1 MSSPVIRSCLFSLI
15 PLFLLYFPGS
25 AQNNNVLHSDTTDL
39 FNFVQREY
47 GPDQVL
53 INGLYPEDY
62 IMDALGHPFFQD
74 TIFHPGYVI
83 LHNQKF
89 DNVFLQYNIFDQNII
104 VSQPGY
110 ENNSFQIIP
119 PDKFISE
126 FKIGSKIFRKFCF
139 DGVNEH
145 FFQVVYDGKIK
156 CIYSYAKNRY
166 VSYHM
171 QKYSSFKFTKEIRRS
186 YLLIDQ
192 KLYEYNTVGSF
203 LKYFPEKARLEIKAF
218 CKNEKLRLSKSSD
231 QEIARLMVFCEAE
244 IRKN

>member
-1 MSSPVIRSCLFSLI
+1 MSSPATRSCLFLLI
-15 PLFLLYFPGS
+15 PLFLLYYPCS
-25 AQNNNVLHSDTTDL
+25 AQESNVLLTDSTDL
-39 FNFVQREY
+39 FSYVQREY

-89 DNVFLQYNIFDQNII
+89 DNIYLEYNIFDQNII
-104 VSQPGY
+104 VSQPGN

-119 PDKFISE
+119 PNQFISE
-126 FKIGSKIFRKFCF
+126 FKINSKIFRKLCF

-156 CIYSYAKNRY
+156 CLYAYSKNRY
-166 VSYHM
+166 ISYHM
-171 QKYSSFKFTKEIRRS
+171 QKYSSFKFTNEIRRS

-192 KLYEYNTVGSF
+192 KLYEYNTIGSF
-203 LKYFPEKARLEIKAF
+203 LKYFPETVKSGIKTF
-218 CKNEKLRLSKSSD
+218 CKKEKLRLSKSSD
-231 QEIARLMVFCEAE
+231 QEIARLIEFCEAE